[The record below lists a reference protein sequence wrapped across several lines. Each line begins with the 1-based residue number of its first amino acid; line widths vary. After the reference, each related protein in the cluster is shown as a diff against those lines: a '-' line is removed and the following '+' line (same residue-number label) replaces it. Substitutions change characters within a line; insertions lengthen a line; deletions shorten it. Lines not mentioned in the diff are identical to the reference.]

1 MKQRP
6 ILETKRLILRPFDL
20 NDAKEVQRLAGD
32 KAVADT
38 TLNVPYPYLDGM
50 AEQWISTHQS
60 KFEAGEL
67 VNFAIILCESK
78 VLVGAI
84 GLGIEKRFDH
94 AELGY
99 WIGRPYWNQGFCTE
113 AGQSILAYGFTS
125 LNLNRIF
132 AHHLARNPASG
143 RVMQKLGMSKEG
155 LCRQHIK
162 KWDKYEDIVLY
173 GILKQ
178 DLAKA

>member
-1 MKQRP
+1 MIPTPK
-6 ILETKRLILRPFDL
+6 LETKRLILRPFVL

-60 KFEAGEL
+60 KFEAGEV